1 MLGRGHF
8 TFIKVIGAAPASS
21 FLVLSFCL
29 NSDQG
34 SFGLLYFEEEYVI
47 CEVFLG

>member
-8 TFIKVIGAAPASS
+8 TLIKVMRGAPTSS
-21 FLVLSFCL
+21 FLVLSFYL

-47 CEVFLG
+47 REVFLG